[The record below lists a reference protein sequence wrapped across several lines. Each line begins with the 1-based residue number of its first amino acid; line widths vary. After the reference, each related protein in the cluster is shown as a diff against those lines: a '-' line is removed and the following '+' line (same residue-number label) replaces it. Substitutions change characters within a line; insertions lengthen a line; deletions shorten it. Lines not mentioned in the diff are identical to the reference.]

1 MERVCP
7 KCGTLVTNDGSFCPE
22 CGTKI
27 ESAVDLNKP
36 QSEPVSAPVQPASVP
51 VQPASVPVQNVA
63 PMQNNYQQPMGYPNP
78 APQYQQNYNNA
89 PVPERY
95 EHMSVG
101 GWVGTI
107 ILTTWFGLIS
117 LILLFVWGFGSTTP
131 QPKKNYCR
139 AMLIFNLVAFILVI
153 VWFVVFMFVIGWN
166 FEGFIDLME
175 DLGENLERFFRNR
188 IR

>member
-7 KCGTLVTNDGSFCPE
+7 KCGTLVANDGMFCPE
-22 CGTKI
+22 CGTKL
-27 ESAVDLNKP
+27 ESAVDLTKP
-36 QSEPVSAPVQPASVP
+36 QSEPVSAPVQPTPVSIPQASV
-51 VQPASVPVQNVA
+51 

-78 APQYQQNYNNA
+78 APQYQQGYNNA

-101 GWVGTI
+101 SWVGTV

-139 AMLIFNLVAFILVI
+139 AMLIFELIAFVLAII
-153 VWFVVFMFVIGWN
+153 WFVVFMCIIGWN
-166 FEGFIDLME
+166 FDGLVRWFEKFGEG
-175 DLGENLERFFRNR
+175 LEKAFRYAR
-188 IR
+188 Y

>member
-27 ESAVDLNKP
+27 ESAVDLTKP
-36 QSEPVSAPVQPASVP
+36 QSEPVQPVSAPVQPT
-51 VQPASVPVQNVA
+51 SVPVQNVA